1 MTSKRFI
8 GLQRIVLAIVGCLF
22 VMTATTHAAETREQG
37 LAISPVRKEM
47 TLAAGQTGSGKL
59 MIANKTSKAAAV
71 SVEVKT
77 LSVTDRSYDYRFKPL
92 EYDWVKLANARMSL
106 EPGAEVA
113 MPFEVAVPH
122 DAASGGYYFVLIAST
137 PMAVD
142 GVVSTVQAAMPL
154 YVTVDG
160 GKLRISNEIT
170 AANIPF
176 VAFGDSLSY
185 SYDVKNAGNV
195 HMNGQ
200 FFARLDGLFGNHRQI
215 DESHAVFP
223 HTSRTIRGTF
233 QMPPFPAV
241 FQLTYGYSAGP
252 SQDEVTRT
260 VYVVNLPPWTI
271 VAVIVLIIGWRTIR
285 RRDHHERKSDGN

>member
-1 MTSKRFI
+1 MTT
-8 GLQRIVLAIVGCLF
+8 
-22 VMTATTHAAETREQG
+22 TAHAAETREQG

-47 TLAAGQTGSGKL
+47 TLAAGQSGSGNL
-59 MIANKTSKAAAV
+59 MIANKTSKTAAV
-71 SVEVKT
+71 SIEVKT

-92 EYDWVKLANARMSL
+92 EYDWVKLAKTQLSL
-106 EPGAEVA
+106 QPGEETAAAFDVVI
-113 MPFEVAVPH
+113 PDDV
-122 DAASGGYYFVLIAST
+122 ASGGYYFVLIAST
-137 PMAVD
+137 PMRVD

-170 AANIPF
+170 SASVPF
-176 VAFGDSLSY
+176 LAFGDSLSY

-223 HTSRTIRGTF
+223 NTSRTIRGTF
-233 QMPPFPAV
+233 EMPPFPSV

-252 SQDEVTRT
+252 SQDDVVRT
-260 VYVVNLPPWTI
+260 VYVVNLPPWSVI
-271 VAVIVLIIGWRTIR
+271 AVILLIIGWRTIR
-285 RRDHHERKSDGN
+285 HRGQHERKSDGN